1 MFDRSDPAMFWLSV
15 TNLALGVVVAICLA
29 TVLFGVIR
37 ELSKR
42 NRMRGVKLPWG
53 DEPPP
58 ANRS

>member
-1 MFDRSDPAMFWLSV
+1 MFWLSV

-29 TVLFGVIR
+29 TVLFGVVR

-42 NRMRGVKLPWG
+42 SRLRGAKLPWG